1 MTARLVDRIGLGDLT
16 EVFAPDLVDAVMAK
30 SQTREVR
37 VRLLPNPSVASLYRA
52 LAETEDAAADDGLP
66 LRPKPVRIRRPEDP
80 LTLEEIDLRQRL
92 QTQPHPNAGGPV
104 DDLAT
109 VGAQE
114 YAKVYDELLAAA
126 ARLDVLR
133 RLEGGGVDPHATA
146 AMHALRFAATILW
159 PTVPNTPPPGYR
171 HDSERLLQLAAN
183 WREAALELGEFAPPP
198 PVLRLVSDTAP
209 PS

>member
-1 MTARLVDRIGLGDLT
+1 M
-16 EVFAPDLVDAVMAK
+16 
-30 SQTREVR
+30 
-37 VRLLPNPSVASLYRA
+37 
-52 LAETEDAAADDGLP
+52 
-66 LRPKPVRIRRPEDP
+66 
-80 LTLEEIDLRQRL
+80 
-92 QTQPHPNAGGPV
+92 

-109 VGAQE
+109 VRAQE
-114 YAKVYDELLAAA
+114 YAKVYDELLGAA
-126 ARLDVLR
+126 ARLDMLR

-159 PTVPNTPPPGYR
+159 PAVPNTPPPGYR

-198 PVLRLVSDTAP
+198 PVLRLVSDTGP